1 VNIDMSTIE
10 TKLAAMGYT
19 LPQPRDFPSPNR
31 RGCVRVGAMLFLSGH
46 GPHHPDMKAKEH
58 GKLGLDISEGEG
70 YEAAKITALTMLAT
84 IKRELGD
91 LDRVKQV
98 VRLFGMVNCTPEFTT
113 MPRVI
118 DGASDLFYELFGPQA
133 GCHARTAVGMA
144 SLPRGQA
151 VEINGEFEIAP

>member
-1 VNIDMSTIE
+1 MSKIE
-10 TKLAAMGYT
+10 TKLAAMGYA
-19 LPQPRDFPSPNR
+19 LPPPREFPSPNR
-31 RGCVRVGAMLFLSGH
+31 RGCVRVGSILYLSGH
-46 GPHHPDMKAKEH
+46 GPHHPDMHVREL
-58 GKLGLDISEGEG
+58 GKLGLDMTESEG
-70 YEAAKITALTMLAT
+70 YEAAKVTALTMLAT

-91 LDRVKQV
+91 IDGVKQV

>member
-1 VNIDMSTIE
+1 MYAPHNVE
-10 TKLAAMGYT
+10 AKLRAMGYS
-19 LPQPRDFPSPNR
+19 LPQPREFPSPNR
-31 RGCVRVGAMLFLSGH
+31 RGCVRAGHILFLSGH
-46 GPHHPDMKAKEH
+46 GPHHPDMNVKTH
-58 GKLGLDISEGEG
+58 GRLGSDMTESEG

-91 LDRVKQV
+91 LDRVRQV
-98 VRLFGMVNCTPEFTT
+98 VRLFGMVNCIPEFTT

-118 DGASDLFYELFGPQA
+118 DGASDLFYELYGPQA

>member
-1 VNIDMSTIE
+1 
-10 TKLAAMGYT
+10 
-19 LPQPRDFPSPNR
+19 
-31 RGCVRVGAMLFLSGH
+31 
-46 GPHHPDMKAKEH
+46 
-58 GKLGLDISEGEG
+58 
-70 YEAAKITALTMLAT
+70 MLAT

-118 DGASDLFYELFGPQA
+118 DGASDLFYELYGPQA

-151 VEINGEFEIAP
+151 VEINGEFEIVV

>member
-1 VNIDMSTIE
+1 MSTIE
-10 TKLAAMGYT
+10 TRLVAMGHS
-19 LPQPRDFPSPNR
+19 LPQPREFPSPNR
-31 RGCVRVGAMLFLSGH
+31 RGCVRVGSLLFLSGH
-46 GPHHPDMKAKEH
+46 GPHHTDRNVKTH
-58 GKLGLDISEGEG
+58 GRLGLDMTESEG
-70 YEAAKITALTMLAT
+70 YEAAKITALAMLAT

-98 VRLFGMVNCTPEFTT
+98 VRLFGMVNCIPAFDT

-118 DGASDLFYELFGPQA
+118 DGASDLFYELYGPQA